1 VGELVALDEQLE
13 LQIGGLEDRVDHAR
27 HSNGCGG
34 DARPAYTPSFEDLFD
49 TGDPELLR
57 EPIRDWL
64 AANATNRSATFVLQE
79 WLESGGGPE
88 QALTSCHACVSL
100 ALDLGP

>member
-1 VGELVALDEQLE
+1 MALE
-13 LQIGGLEDRVDHAR
+13 LASMLETVPQMAQTIERA
-27 HSNGCGG
+27 GAGEA
-34 DARPAYTPSFEDLFD
+34 DAVQAYTPSFEDLFD